1 MSTKYVDETCRQ
13 KSFRPNYVDKMSS
26 TKYAVD
32 LSAVDEVSIDKMFVG
47 KVCRRSICRQ
57 MICNSIYIYLYRIV
71 NENMLEKQKIRGKE
85 KNYDVIVPQQQK
97 QRKLEKN
104 LYQENEKKKRKV

>member
-32 LSAVDEVSIDKMFVG
+32 LSAVDEVSIDKMPVDKVLSKKYLSTNDMQFRKDCKRIYVG
-47 KVCRRSICRQ
+47 LRRRRRKRLPRWTLRAAAAADKSI
-57 MICNSIYIYLYRIV
+57 
-71 NENMLEKQKIRGKE
+71 G
-85 KNYDVIVPQQQK
+85 
-97 QRKLEKN
+97 
-104 LYQENEKKKRKV
+104 

>member
-32 LSAVDEVSIDKMFVG
+32 LSAVDEVSIDKMSVEKFLSTIFGRQYFCRIDISSTDSWSKLFYRQIFV
-47 KVCRRSICRQ
+47 
-57 MICNSIYIYLYRIV
+57 
-71 NENMLEKQKIRGKE
+71 E
-85 KNYDVIVPQQQK
+85 KNAH
-97 QRKLEKN
+97 E
-104 LYQENEKKKRKV
+104 